1 MVKLIAC
8 FYFQSDEFDGD
19 ENSQNDLSNDDIL
32 NEVFIHSYY
41 HFSLLLMASIFVVQQ
56 GSNSENVDLSDNS
69 LQVVISD
76 ALSEKDRVKFTVL
89 SKVRVIK

>member
-1 MVKLIAC
+1 M
-8 FYFQSDEFDGD
+8 QSDEFDGED
-19 ENSQNDLSNDDIL
+19 INSQSDLL
-32 NEVFIHSYY
+32 NEVNFLSFLFIVCC
-41 HFSLLLMASIFVVQQ
+41 LLIYIIFIIVQ

-89 SKVRVIK
+89 SKV

>member
-1 MVKLIAC
+1 MYAFVYLILISFIC
-8 FYFQSDEFDGD
+8 FV
-19 ENSQNDLSNDDIL
+19 L
-32 NEVFIHSYY
+32 
-41 HFSLLLMASIFVVQQ
+41 Q

-89 SKVRVIK
+89 SKVKVTSL

>member
-1 MVKLIAC
+1 MSFVWLFLISTIC
-8 FYFQSDEFDGD
+8 
-19 ENSQNDLSNDDIL
+19 
-32 NEVFIHSYY
+32 
-41 HFSLLLMASIFVVQQ
+41 VVQQ

-89 SKVRVIK
+89 SKVRVISL

>member
-1 MVKLIAC
+1 MQFVRLILIFTIC
-8 FYFQSDEFDGD
+8 FV
-19 ENSQNDLSNDDIL
+19 L
-32 NEVFIHSYY
+32 
-41 HFSLLLMASIFVVQQ
+41 Q

-89 SKVRVIK
+89 SKVKVISL

>member
-1 MVKLIAC
+1 MNE
-8 FYFQSDEFDGD
+8 D
-19 ENSQNDLSNDDIL
+19 L
-32 NEVFIHSYY
+32 NEVNYFPIYA
-41 HFSLLLMASIFVVQQ
+41 FLNLPNSLIINVLQ

-89 SKVRVIK
+89 SKVRVI

>member
-1 MVKLIAC
+1 M
-8 FYFQSDEFDGD
+8 E
-19 ENSQNDLSNDDIL
+19 ENNSQSDIL
-32 NEVFIHSYY
+32 NEVIILSCMSFVWLILIST
-41 HFSLLLMASIFVVQQ
+41 ICVVQQ

-89 SKVRVIK
+89 SKVRIISL

>member
-1 MVKLIAC
+1 M
-8 FYFQSDEFDGD
+8 FEF
-19 ENSQNDLSNDDIL
+19 
-32 NEVFIHSYY
+32 
-41 HFSLLLMASIFVVQQ
+41 VQQ

-89 SKVRVIK
+89 SKVRVLLL